1 MVLPIVRL
9 MEAGIVPAEVL
20 VPPEAFGRGFRRDDA
35 ALVIDGY
42 LRRLAAQEARCR
54 VVLGRLARAFLLCRG
69 QHLLGFARLG
79 DYARERLGLSA
90 RELQS
95 LATVTE
101 RLAALPAVRAA
112 FDGGELSWAQ
122 VRLLVGI
129 ATPDTEREWLD
140 LARERTVRA
149 LAAMIRAAGRSDVHE
164 EEDCDDEPR
173 LRFHLRCPRRV
184 ARLWQETVEL
194 ARRMAGAELTQGQ
207 AAQAIAPG

>member
-1 MVLPIVRL
+1 MVSPIVRL
-9 MEAGIVPAEVL
+9 MEAEIVPPEVL
-20 VPPEAFGRGFRRDDA
+20 VPPEASGRGFRRDDA

-54 VVLGRLARAFLLCRG
+54 VVLGRLARAFLRRGG

-95 LATVTE
+95 LAIVTE
-101 RLAALPAVRAA
+101 RLAALPAIRTA

-129 ATPDTEREWLD
+129 ATPHTECEWLD

-149 LAAMIRAAGRSDVHE
+149 LAESVTGPEPDTVKLRAVPVS
-164 EEDCDDEPR
+164 P
-173 LRFHLRCPRRV
+173 
-184 ARLWQETVEL
+184 
-194 ARRMAGAELTQGQ
+194 MA
-207 AAQAIAPG
+207 PSK